1 VVFLL
6 FLSGVVNFKQ
16 NHASFLKIIVEL
28 SATLTSLPGPIS
40 CTHFFHVSIKISS
53 INSYQFGCFVN
64 FVLNWI
70 RNKHVTH
77 KSVAFSL
84 FFSVNKGIWVDCE
97 CVIID
102 LLKSAKRLFLLAVKH
117 HKILHG
123 LQMPIVVYNW
133 NIWENIIAILA
144 FFKLY
149 FTLFVIDVLDK

>member
-1 VVFLL
+1 
-6 FLSGVVNFKQ
+6 
-16 NHASFLKIIVEL
+16 
-28 SATLTSLPGPIS
+28 
-40 CTHFFHVSIKISS
+40 
-53 INSYQFGCFVN
+53 
-64 FVLNWI
+64 
-70 RNKHVTH
+70 VTH

-133 NIWENIIAILA
+133 NIGEDIIAILA

-149 FTLFVIDVLDK
+149 FTLFVIDILDK